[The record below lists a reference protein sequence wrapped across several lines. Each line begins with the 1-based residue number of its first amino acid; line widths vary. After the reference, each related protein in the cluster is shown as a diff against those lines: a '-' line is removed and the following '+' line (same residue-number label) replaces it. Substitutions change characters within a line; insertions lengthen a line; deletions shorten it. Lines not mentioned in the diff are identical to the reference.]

1 MFSGPCV
8 TSAVLHRAPEAACT
22 TKRTTGLTSRPG
34 RNLALRRANE
44 IVGVY
49 DDNVAHLVGTNA
61 GQPSEVDL
69 AG

>member
-1 MFSGPCV
+1 MGFTCPTYQIAFGV
-8 TSAVLHRAPEAACT
+8 ACT
-22 TKRTTGLTSRPG
+22 TKRTTGRTSRPG
-34 RNLALRRANE
+34 PNLALRQANA

-49 DDNVAHLVGTNA
+49 YDYVVHLVGTSA

>member
-1 MFSGPCV
+1 MPC
-8 TSAVLHRAPEAACT
+8 APGAAST
-22 TKRTTGLTSRPG
+22 TKHTTGPTSRPG
-34 RNLALRRANE
+34 PNLALHRANE

-61 GQPSEVDL
+61 GQPSKVDL